1 MKKLASIEKLENWI
15 DSYLN
20 FEKTPKKNIFWLD
33 TMKFFC
39 EKFGQPQNFAPC
51 FHVAG
56 SKGKGS
62 VSMFI
67 ASILDEAGY
76 KTGLYTSPHILDFI
90 ERVSSPSGAFEEE
103 AYNRAVEEI
112 MSGVQS
118 IPTEELPGQR
128 PITWFELVTLFS
140 FLVFRQAKVDWS
152 VFEVGLGGRL
162 DSTNIVNPKVSVI
175 TPIELEHTE
184 FLGDTLEKI
193 AFEKGGIIK
202 ENTPVVIAKQR
213 PEIRKVFE
221 KIAAE
226 KHAEAIFVEDA
237 IQDFHFN
244 IKNIS
249 DCIKNNTFSTV
260 NTQNFK
266 DDSINFHT
274 SSQQNQ
280 NISLMSV
287 SFSSKKFK
295 RPIQTDTLLIGRFQ
309 AENAALAALAVKTA
323 LPNISEEVIERGLAK
338 AKLPARFEILQAPQS
353 FENIPF
359 LVMDGAHTVNSVRFT
374 METLSQVFG
383 KTDGRKESE
392 NQFSKKTDGRSE
404 NVKAC
409 PVVEPSRNHNSEQA
423 IRQTLLFACAA
434 DKDAKDIAPLFK
446 NQFDSVF
453 LTKPGNVKQSDLE
466 TLAKAFSDAEI
477 PYDLSED
484 FETQIK
490 KAFDHANASKSILLV
505 TGSFYL
511 IAEVK
516 KFLQNHSII
525 CQQPD
530 N

>member
-1 MKKLASIEKLENWI
+1 MKKLASIQKLESWI

-39 EKFGQPQNFAPC
+39 DKFGQPQDFAPC
-51 FHVAG
+51 LHVAG

-103 AYNRAVEEI
+103 AYDKAVEEI
-112 MSGVQS
+112 MSGVQF
-118 IPTEELPGQR
+118 IPSKELPGQR

-140 FLVFRQAKVDWS
+140 FLVFRQAKVDFS

-162 DSTNIVNPKVSVI
+162 DSTNVVNPKVSVI

-202 ENTPVVIAKQR
+202 ENTPVVIARQR
-213 PEIRKVFE
+213 PEVRKVFE

-226 KHAEAIFVEDA
+226 KHAEAFFVEDFV
-237 IQDFHFN
+237 QDLRFD

-249 DCIKNNTFSTV
+249 NCIKNNT
-260 NTQNFK
+260 NTTTN
-266 DDSINFHT
+266 SYNSNNRCIIFHT
-274 SSQQNQ
+274 SSQDNSK
-280 NISLMSV
+280 ISLMNV
-287 SFSSKKFK
+287 SFSSKIFK
-295 RPIQTDTLLIGRFQ
+295 KPIQIDTLLIGGFQ
-309 AENAALAALAVKTA
+309 AENAALAALAVKIA
-323 LPNISEEVIERGLAK
+323 LPNISEDVIERGLAK
-338 AKLPARFEILQAPQS
+338 AKLPARFEIIQNPKG

-374 METLSQVFG
+374 METMNQVFG
-383 KTDGRKESE
+383 KTDGRKENINRFPDE
-392 NQFSKKTDGRSE
+392 ADGRSQ
-404 NVKAC
+404 NTAGT
-409 PVVEPSRNHNSEQA
+409 R
-423 IRQTLLFACAA
+423 TLLFACAA
-434 DKDAKDIAPLFK
+434 DKDAADIAPLFK
-446 NQFDSVF
+446 NQFESVF

-466 TLAKAFSDAEI
+466 RLAKAFDKAEI
-477 PYDLSED
+477 SYDLNED

-490 KAFDHANASKSILLV
+490 KAFDHANAHKSILLV

-516 KFLQNHSII
+516 KFLPHGCGN
-525 CQQPD
+525 
-530 N
+530 

>member
-1 MKKLASIEKLENWI
+1 MKKLASIQKLESWI

-39 EKFGQPQNFAPC
+39 DKFGQPQDFAPC
-51 FHVAG
+51 FHIAG

-90 ERVSSPSGAFEEE
+90 ERVSSPGGAFEEE
-103 AYNRAVEEI
+103 AYDKAVEEI

-118 IPTEELPGQR
+118 IPSEELPGQR

-140 FLVFRQAKVDWS
+140 FLVFRQAKVDFS

-162 DSTNIVNPKVSVI
+162 DSTNVVNPKVSVI

-213 PEIRKVFE
+213 PEVRKFFE

-226 KHAEAIFVEDA
+226 KHAEAIFVEDFV
-237 IQDFHFN
+237 QDLNFN

-249 DCIKNNTFSTV
+249 DCIKNNT
-260 NTQNFK
+260 NTTTNK
-266 DDSINFHT
+266 HDSNNKCINFHT
-274 SSQQNQ
+274 SSQENSK
-280 NISLMSV
+280 ILLMNV
-287 SFSSKKFK
+287 SFSSKIFK
-295 RPIQTDTLLIGRFQ
+295 RPIQTDTLLTGGFQ
-309 AENAALAALAVKTA
+309 AENAALAVLAVKTA
-323 LPNISEEVIERGLAK
+323 LPNISEDVIERGLAK
-338 AKLPARFEILQAPQS
+338 AKLPARFEIIQNPKG

-374 METLSQVFG
+374 METMNQVFG
-383 KTDGRKESE
+383 KTDGRSE
-392 NQFSKKTDGRSE
+392 KVEGKKS
-404 NVKAC
+404 
-409 PVVEPSRNHNSEQA
+409 
-423 IRQTLLFACAA
+423 LLFACAA

-466 TLAKAFSDAEI
+466 TLATAFNEAEI
-477 PYDLSED
+477 PYDINED
-484 FETQIK
+484 FEAQIK
-490 KAFDHANASKSILLV
+490 KAFDHANAHKSILLV

-516 KFLQNHSII
+516 KFLLNLM
-525 CQQPD
+525 
-530 N
+530 

>member
-33 TMKFFC
+33 TMRFFC
-39 EKFGQPQNFAPC
+39 EKFGQPQDFAPC

-62 VSMFI
+62 VSTFI

-112 MSGVQS
+112 MSGVKA

-202 ENTPVVIAKQR
+202 ENTPVVIARQR
-213 PEIRKVFE
+213 PEVRKVFE
-221 KIAAE
+221 KIAEE
-226 KHAEAIFVEDA
+226 KHARAIFVEDA
-237 IQDFHFN
+237 IQDLNFQ

-249 DCIKNNTFSTV
+249 NCIKNNTNITIGS
-260 NTQNFK
+260 QNFK
-266 DDSINFHT
+266 EDGIKNHT
-274 SSQQNQ
+274 ISQENK
-280 NISLMSV
+280 NISLMNV
-287 SFSSKKFK
+287 SFSSNIFK
-295 RPIQTDTLLIGRFQ
+295 RSIQTDTLLLGRFQ
-309 AENAALAALAVKTA
+309 AENAALAALAVKAA
-323 LPNISEEVIERGLAK
+323 LPNISEDAIERGLAK
-338 AKLPARFEILQAPQS
+338 AKLPARFEIVQNPKD

-383 KTDGRKESE
+383 KTDGRSQ
-392 NQFSKKTDGRSE
+392 NT
-404 NVKAC
+404 
-409 PVVEPSRNHNSEQA
+409 PVTR
-423 IRQTLLFACAA
+423 TLLFACAA

-446 NQFDSVF
+446 NQFESVF

-466 TLAKAFSDAEI
+466 RLADAFDKAEI
-477 PYDLSED
+477 PYDLNED

-490 KAFDHANASKSILLV
+490 KAFEHANAHKSILLV

-516 KFLQNHSII
+516 KFLR
-525 CQQPD
+525 
-530 N
+530 

>member
-33 TMKFFC
+33 TMRFFC
-39 EKFGQPQNFAPC
+39 EKFGQPQDFAPC

-62 VSMFI
+62 VSTFI

-112 MSGVQS
+112 MSGVKS

-202 ENTPVVIAKQR
+202 ENTPVVIARQR
-213 PEIRKVFE
+213 PEVRKVFE
-221 KIAAE
+221 KIAKE
-226 KHAEAIFVEDA
+226 KQAQAIFVEDA
-237 IQDFHFN
+237 IQDLDYK

-249 DCIKNNTFSTV
+249 NCIKNNTILT
-260 NTQNFK
+260 N
-266 DDSINFHT
+266 DSLNCNNECIKNHT
-274 SSQQNQ
+274 TLQENKY
-280 NISLMSV
+280 ISLMNV
-287 SFSSKKFK
+287 SFSSNIFK
-295 RPIQTDTLLIGRFQ
+295 RPIQTGTLLIGHFQ

-338 AKLPARFEILQAPQS
+338 AKLPARFEIVQKPKG

-359 LVMDGAHTVNSVRFT
+359 LVLDGAHTVNSVRFT
-374 METLSQVFG
+374 METMNQVFG
-383 KTDGRKESE
+383 KTDGRKENM
-392 NQFSKKTDGRSE
+392 NQFPDDTDGRSQDTTWD
-404 NVKAC
+404 K
-409 PVVEPSRNHNSEQA
+409 
-423 IRQTLLFACAA
+423 TLLFACAA

-446 NQFDSVF
+446 NQFESVF

-466 TLAKAFSDAEI
+466 KLAKAFDKAEI
-477 PYDLSED
+477 SYDLNED
-484 FETQIK
+484 FESQIK
-490 KAFDHANASKSILLV
+490 KAFDHANAHKSILLV

-516 KFLQNHSII
+516 KLLG
-525 CQQPD
+525 
-530 N
+530 

>member
-1 MKKLASIEKLENWI
+1 MKKLASIQKLESWI

-39 EKFGQPQNFAPC
+39 DKFGQPQDFAPC

-103 AYNRAVEEI
+103 AYDKAVEEI

-118 IPTEELPGQR
+118 IPSGELPGQR

-140 FLVFRQAKVDWS
+140 FLVFRQAKVDFS

-162 DSTNIVNPKVSVI
+162 DSTNVVNPKVSVI

-213 PEIRKVFE
+213 PEVRKVFE

-226 KHAEAIFVEDA
+226 KHAEAIFVEDFV
-237 IQDFHFN
+237 QDLNFN

-249 DCIKNNTFSTV
+249 DCIKNNT
-260 NTQNFK
+260 NTTIKNH
-266 DDSINFHT
+266 DPNNNCINFHT
-274 SSQQNQ
+274 SLQENSK
-280 NISLMSV
+280 ISLMNV
-287 SFSSKKFK
+287 SFSSKIFK
-295 RPIQTDTLLIGRFQ
+295 KPIQTDTLLTGGFQ
-309 AENAALAALAVKTA
+309 AENAALAALTVKTV
-323 LPNISEEVIERGLAK
+323 LPNISEDVIERGLAK
-338 AKLPARFEILQAPQS
+338 AKLPARFEIVQNPKG

-374 METLSQVFG
+374 METMNQVFG
-383 KTDGRKESE
+383 KTDGRSE
-392 NQFSKKTDGRSE
+392 KIEAKK
-404 NVKAC
+404 
-409 PVVEPSRNHNSEQA
+409 
-423 IRQTLLFACAA
+423 TLLFACAA

-446 NQFDSVF
+446 NQFKF
-453 LTKPGNVKQSDLE
+453 K
-466 TLAKAFSDAEI
+466 
-477 PYDLSED
+477 
-484 FETQIK
+484 
-490 KAFDHANASKSILLV
+490 
-505 TGSFYL
+505 FY
-511 IAEVK
+511 K
-516 KFLQNHSII
+516 
-525 CQQPD
+525 
-530 N
+530 

>member
-33 TMKFFC
+33 TMRFFC
-39 EKFGQPQNFAPC
+39 DKFGQPQDFAPC

-62 VSMFI
+62 VSTFI
-67 ASILDEAGY
+67 ASILDEAGF

-112 MSGVQS
+112 MSGVKA

-140 FLVFRQAKVDWS
+140 FLVFRQAKADWS

-162 DSTNIVNPKVSVI
+162 DSTNVVNPKVSVI

-202 ENTPVVIAKQR
+202 ENTPVIIARQR
-213 PEIRKVFE
+213 PEVRKVFE
-221 KIAAE
+221 KIAKE
-226 KHAEAIFVEDA
+226 KQAQAIFVEDA
-237 IQDFHFN
+237 IQNLNFR

-249 DCIKNNTFSTV
+249 DCIKNNTNITIGSTDF
-260 NTQNFK
+260 NNNCIK
-266 DDSINFHT
+266 NHT
-274 SSQQNQ
+274 SLESKGVLL
-280 NISLMSV
+280 LMSV
-287 SFSSKKFK
+287 SFSSKNFK
-295 RPIQTDTLLIGRFQ
+295 RPVKTTLQLLGKFQ

-323 LPNISEEVIERGLAK
+323 LPTISEEIIERGLSK
-338 AKLPARFEILQAPQS
+338 AKLPARFELLGNPSDSECDSQNESSQLQKS
-353 FENIPF
+353 LIV
-359 LVMDGAHTVNSVRFT
+359 LDGAHTVNSVTFT
-374 METLSQVFG
+374 METMRQVFG
-383 KTDGRKESE
+383 ERESE
-392 NQFSKKTDGRSE
+392 KTAATFHEKSSPEFSESPAPFSHR
-404 NVKAC
+404 
-409 PVVEPSRNHNSEQA
+409 
-423 IRQTLLFACAA
+423 ILLFACAA

-446 NQFDSVF
+446 NQFDEIF
-453 LTKPGNVKQSDLE
+453 LTKPGDVKQSDLGK
-466 TLAKAFSDAEI
+466 LKSAFDEAGI
-477 PYDLSED
+477 PYDCNED
-484 FETQIK
+484 FEAQIK
-490 KAFDHANASKSILLV
+490 KAIKKAHEEEALLLV

-516 KFLQNHSII
+516 KFMQLYVTFS
-525 CQQPD
+525 
-530 N
+530 

>member
-1 MKKLASIEKLENWI
+1 MKKLKSIATLESWI

-39 EKFGQPQNFAPC
+39 EKFGRPEDFAPC

-112 MSGVQS
+112 MSGVKS

-140 FLVFRQAKVDWS
+140 FLVFRQAKVDYS

-162 DSTNIVNPKVSVI
+162 DSTNVVNPKVSVI

-193 AFEKGGIIK
+193 ASEKGGIIK
-202 ENTPVVIAKQR
+202 ENTPVVIARQR
-213 PEIRKVFE
+213 PEVRKVFE
-221 KIAAE
+221 KIAEE
-226 KHAEAIFVEDA
+226 KHAQAIFVEDV
-237 IQDFHFN
+237 IQDLKFE

-249 DCIKNNTFSTV
+249 DCIKNNTNKGKNDNILTTKCIK
-260 NTQNFK
+260 N
-266 DDSINFHT
+266 HT
-274 SSQQNQ
+274 SLQEGCS
-280 NISLMSV
+280 ISLMKV
-287 SFSSKKFK
+287 SFSSKIFK
-295 RPIQTDTLLIGRFQ
+295 KPIQTDTLLVGRFQ
-309 AENAALAALAVKTA
+309 AENAALAALAVKTV
-323 LPNISEEVIERGLAK
+323 LPNISEEVIERGIAK
-338 AKLPARFEILQAPQS
+338 AKLPARFEIIQKPKG

-374 METLSQVFG
+374 TETMAQVFG
-383 KTDGRKESE
+383 EKANECSE
-392 NQFSKKTDGRSE
+392 AAEKR
-404 NVKAC
+404 
-409 PVVEPSRNHNSEQA
+409 
-423 IRQTLLFACAA
+423 ILLFACAA
-434 DKDAKDIAPLFK
+434 DKDARDIAPLFK

-466 TLAKAFSDAEI
+466 TLAKAFDEAEI

-484 FETQIK
+484 FEAQIK
-490 KAFDHANASKSILLV
+490 KAFAQANASKSILLV

-516 KFLQNHSII
+516 KFLPHGCGN
-525 CQQPD
+525 
-530 N
+530 

>member
-33 TMKFFC
+33 TMRFFC
-39 EKFGQPQNFAPC
+39 EKFGQPQDFAPC

-62 VSMFI
+62 VSTFI
-67 ASILDEAGY
+67 ASILDEAGF

-112 MSGVQS
+112 MSGVKA

-162 DSTNIVNPKVSVI
+162 DSTNVVNPKVSVI

-202 ENTPVVIAKQR
+202 ENTPVVIARQR
-213 PEIRKVFE
+213 PEVRKVFE
-221 KIAAE
+221 KIASE
-226 KHAEAIFVEDA
+226 KHARAIFVEDA
-237 IQDFHFN
+237 IQNLSFE

-249 DCIKNNTFSTV
+249 NCIKNNTNITIGS
-260 NTQNFK
+260 QNFK
-266 DDSINFHT
+266 EDSIKNHT
-274 SSQQNQ
+274 TSQENK
-280 NISLMSV
+280 NISLMNV
-287 SFSSKKFK
+287 SLSSNIFKK
-295 RPIQTDTLLIGRFQ
+295 PIQTDTLLLGHFQ

-323 LPNISEEVIERGLAK
+323 LPNISEDAIERGLAK
-338 AKLPARFEILQAPQS
+338 AKLPARFEIVQNPKG

-359 LVMDGAHTVNSVRFT
+359 LVLDGAHTVNSVSFT
-374 METLSQVFG
+374 METLNQVFG
-383 KTDGRKESE
+383 KTDGRKEYE
-392 NQFSKKTDGRSE
+392 NQFSKITAGRSQ
-404 NVKAC
+404 NITVA
-409 PVVEPSRNHNSEQA
+409 R
-423 IRQTLLFACAA
+423 TLLFACAA

-446 NQFDSVF
+446 NQFESVF

-466 TLAKAFSDAEI
+466 RLADAFDKAEI
-477 PYDLSED
+477 SYDLNED

-490 KAFDHANASKSILLV
+490 KAFEHANAHKSILLV

-516 KFLQNHSII
+516 KFLR
-525 CQQPD
+525 
-530 N
+530 

>member
-33 TMKFFC
+33 TMRFFC
-39 EKFGQPQNFAPC
+39 EKFGQPQDFAPC

-62 VSMFI
+62 VSTFI
-67 ASILDEAGY
+67 ASILDEAGF

-103 AYNRAVEEI
+103 TYNRATEEI
-112 MSGVQS
+112 MSGVKA

-162 DSTNIVNPKVSVI
+162 DSTNIVNPKISVI

-202 ENTPVVIAKQR
+202 ENTPVVIARQR
-213 PEIRKVFE
+213 PEVRKVFE
-221 KIAAE
+221 KIAKE
-226 KHAEAIFVEDA
+226 KHARAIFVEDA
-237 IQDFHFN
+237 IQNLSFE

-249 DCIKNNTFSTV
+249 NCIKNNTILTNDS
-260 NTQNFK
+260 QNFK
-266 DDSINFHT
+266 EDSIKNHT
-274 SSQQNQ
+274 TSQGNK
-280 NISLMSV
+280 NISLMNV
-287 SFSSKKFK
+287 SFSSNIFK
-295 RPIQTDTLLIGRFQ
+295 RPIQTGTLLIGRFQ

-323 LPNISEEVIERGLAK
+323 LPNISEDAIERGLAK
-338 AKLPARFEILQAPQS
+338 AKLPARFEIVQNPKG

-374 METLSQVFG
+374 METMNQVFG

-392 NQFSKKTDGRSE
+392 NQIPEKTDEGSQ
-404 NVKAC
+404 NT
-409 PVVEPSRNHNSEQA
+409 PVPR
-423 IRQTLLFACAA
+423 TLLFACAA

-446 NQFDSVF
+446 NQFESVF

-466 TLAKAFSDAEI
+466 KLAKAFDKAEI
-477 PYDLSED
+477 SYDLNED
-484 FETQIK
+484 FESQIK
-490 KAFDHANASKSILLV
+490 KAFEHANAHKSILLV

-516 KFLQNHSII
+516 KFLINVHSR
-525 CQQPD
+525 D
-530 N
+530 TL